1 MIYKFDEFFSINNVL
16 RKYYKKQ
23 QYIKKSWNFCRVC
36 STKTMETYCVNC
48 KKYTATKNLIAI
60 KSKQKRLMLFSNW
73 FMAREKQ
80 LLSKTKNSTILI
92 IFEMNSLK

>member
-23 QYIKKSWNFCRVC
+23 QYIKKPWNFCRVC

-73 FMAREKQ
+73 AIYGKR
-80 LLSKTKNSTILI
+80 KTTFVKNQELNNFNNIWD
-92 IFEMNSLK
+92 E